1 MSPNR
6 WTPPEER
13 RALGRRAEDLAAAW
27 LARCGAR
34 VVARNLHLR
43 HAELDLVALDGD
55 ALCFVEVRA
64 RTGRGFASAFES
76 VDARKQR
83 RLARAAAEALAR
95 LPWPR
100 HARVRFDVVAV
111 DPAADPPAIEWLRD
125 AFHAR

>member
-1 MSPNR
+1 VSPTR
-6 WTPPEER
+6 GTHPEAR

-27 LARCGAR
+27 LGRHGAR

-64 RTGRGFASAFES
+64 RTGAGFGSAFES

-83 RLARAAAEALAR
+83 RIARAAAEALAR

-100 HARVRFDVVAV
+100 HQSVRFDVVAV
-111 DPAADPPAIEWLRD
+111 DFGAAPPAIEWLRD
-125 AFHAR
+125 AFHVK